1 MSQALPAGR
10 SRLSGPLRW
19 LASHGTDC
27 DRRRLASVSTA
38 TQTTANL
45 AVPAVE
51 ICGLVKRY
59 GQLTAVDGL
68 TLTAARGAVTGIL
81 GPNGAGKTT
90 TIEICEG
97 YRRPDQG
104 TVRVLGLDPVR
115 DARALRPQV
124 GVMLQSGGIPPSVP
138 AADYLNLL
146 SNFHISPVKV
156 PQLLELVGLTSVAR
170 LPYKRLSGGQQQ
182 RLSLAAAVIGRP
194 ELVFLDEPTA
204 GMDPQARHA
213 TWDLITQLRSAGASI
228 ILTTHFMEEAE
239 RLCDYVAI
247 IDHGQLVA
255 GGTPAQLTGTIG
267 QLRFRAEAD
276 LDIDNLLAALPPACA
291 AKESPAGHYVIEVHG
306 NVDPLLLAA
315 VTAWCAERGVLANS
329 LRIESRT
336 LEDVFLELTGK
347 DLRS

>member
-1 MSQALPAGR
+1 MSTIPQ
-10 SRLSGPLRW
+10 
-19 LASHGTDC
+19 
-27 DRRRLASVSTA
+27 
-38 TQTTANL
+38 
-45 AVPAVE
+45 VPAVE
-51 ICGLVKRY
+51 IGRLVKRY
-59 GQLTAVDGL
+59 GQTTAVDGL
-68 TLTAARGAVTGIL
+68 TLSAAPGAVTGIL

-97 YRRPDQG
+97 YRKPDQG
-104 TVRVLGLDPVR
+104 TVRVLGLNPAR
-115 DARALRPQV
+115 DAKALRPRV

-146 SNFHISPVKV
+146 SRFHAHPLPV
-156 PQLLELVGLTSVAR
+156 PALLNLVGLTAVAR
-170 LPYKRLSGGQQQ
+170 TPYKRLSGGQQQ

-213 TWDLITQLRSAGASI
+213 TWELIGQLRSAGVSI

-255 GGTPAQLTGTIG
+255 AGTPGQLTGTVG
-267 QLRFRAEAD
+267 QLRFRAEPG
-276 LDIDNLLAALPPACA
+276 LDIDSLLAALPPASL

-306 NVDPLLLAA
+306 AVDPLLLAA
-315 VTAWCAERGVLANS
+315 VTAWCAERDVLANR

-347 DLRS
+347 ELRA

>member
-1 MSQALPAGR
+1 
-10 SRLSGPLRW
+10 
-19 LASHGTDC
+19 
-27 DRRRLASVSTA
+27 VSTGKA
-38 TQTTANL
+38 TADP
-45 AVPAVE
+45 AAPAVE
-51 ICGLVKRY
+51 LLGLVKRY
-59 GQLTAVDGL
+59 GQIAAVDGL
-68 TLTAARGAVTGIL
+68 SLTAARGAVTGIL

-104 TVRVLGLDPVR
+104 TVRVLGLDPAR
-115 DARALRPQV
+115 QARALRPRV

-138 AADYLNLL
+138 AADYLKLL
-146 SNFHISPVKV
+146 SSFHVSPID
-156 PQLLELVGLTSVAR
+156 PAQLLDLVGLAPVAR
-170 LPYKRLSGGQQQ
+170 TPYKRLSGGQQQ

-213 TWDLITQLRSAGASI
+213 TWDLIGQLRTSGVSV

-239 RLCDYVAI
+239 RLCDFVAI

-255 GGTPAQLTGTIG
+255 GKLTGTVG
-267 QLRFRAEAD
+267 QLRFRAEAG
-276 LDIDNLLAALPPACA
+276 LDIDSLLGVLPPASA
-291 AKESPAGHYVIEVHG
+291 MKESPAGHYVIEVHG
-306 NVDPLLLAA
+306 AVDPMLLAT

-347 DLRS
+347 DLRT

>member
-1 MSQALPAGR
+1 MGVYGAVPPHDL
-10 SRLSGPLRW
+10 SRRP
-19 LASHGTDC
+19 
-27 DRRRLASVSTA
+27 RRLASVSTGKA
-38 TQTTANL
+38 PGDPA
-45 AVPAVE
+45 APAVE
-51 ICGLVKRY
+51 LRGLVKRY
-59 GQLTAVDGL
+59 GQIAAVDGL
-68 TLTAARGAVTGIL
+68 SLTAARGEVTGIL

-104 TVRVLGLDPVR
+104 TVRVLGLDPAR
-115 DARALRPQV
+115 QARALRPRV

-138 AADYLNLL
+138 AADYLKLL
-146 SNFHISPVKV
+146 SSFHVNPIDPA
-156 PQLLELVGLTSVAR
+156 QLLDLVGLIPVAR
-170 LPYKRLSGGQQQ
+170 TPYKRLSGGQQQ

-213 TWDLITQLRSAGASI
+213 TWDLIGQLRDAGVSI

-255 GGTPAQLTGTIG
+255 AGTPGQLTGTVG
-267 QLRFRAEAD
+267 QLRFRAEAG
-276 LDIDNLLAALPPACA
+276 LDIDSLLAALPPASL
-291 AKESPAGHYVIEVHG
+291 AKESPAGHYVIEVPG
-306 NVDPLLLAA
+306 AVDPLLLAA
-315 VTAWCAERGVLANS
+315 VTAWCAERDVLANS

-347 DLRS
+347 ELRS